1 LFRLMQAWL
10 VGQVRYVLKMLIAD
24 PVVTLSELISRFDVD
39 PNDAVLKMD
48 YEGCEFAIILN
59 DYERAR
65 LIGS

>member
-1 LFRLMQAWL
+1 MQAWL

-48 YEGCEFAIILN
+48 YEGCEFAIIL
-59 DYERAR
+59 
-65 LIGS
+65 